1 MSNTSNPAL
10 TNLHRLS
17 NKFDDI
23 GDAIQDFMARQAAG
37 EKPDPDEFSKLMEM
51 QSVDKSAMQAQF
63 NLLQKPLKTVL
74 NEVKQ

>member
-1 MSNTSNPAL
+1 MSDTSNPVLA
-10 TNLHRLS
+10 NLHRLG

-37 EKPDPDEFSKLMEM
+37 EKPDPDEFSRLMEL